1 MKAFEPNSLA
11 IKPTYNKRLKLQ
23 RMVEITEKE
32 KMI

>member
-11 IKPTYNKRLKLQ
+11 IKPTNNKRLNLQ
-23 RMVEITEKE
+23 RMVEITEKA